1 MSFLINELFS
11 VRGKTAIVTGGSR
24 GIGRMIAEGYV
35 QNGVKTYITARKS
48 GACIATAEQLAE
60 QGECIAIPADLSIKD
75 GGEAFIKQVEERES
89 KIDILVNNAGAA
101 WGAPFEDYPDD
112 GYDKVMNINQ
122 LLKRNQNLNRR
133 IGKDYIGHE
142 VVAEIIDTKDDEF
155 KMNIGKRVI
164 VAGLDRDYK
173 SIPFKSM
180 ANLLAHAEKITK
192 LSSICIVCGDYA
204 YFSQRLT
211 DHKTQILVGETD
223 EYEARCRKCFK
234 P

>member
-1 MSFLINELFS
+1 MNKNKKGTIEVICGPMFSGKTEELIRRL
-11 VRGKTAIVTGGSR
+11 VRGQIAKKNVSIFKNAVDNRYSNEYVVSHNQNKIKCQPIKEAKEIFNFSKEIEIV
-24 GIGRMIAEGYV
+24 GIDET
-35 QNGVKTYITARKS
+35 QFF
-48 GACIATAEQLAE
+48 
-60 QGECIAIPADLSIKD
+60 DLSI
-75 GGEAFIKQVEERES
+75 
-89 KIDILVNNAGAA
+89 IDVCNKLAN
-101 WGAPFEDYPDD
+101 D
-112 GYDKVMNINQ
+112 
-122 LLKRNQNLNRR
+122 
-133 IGKDYIGHE
+133 
-142 VVAEIIDTKDDEF
+142 
-155 KMNIGKRVI
+155 GKRVI

-173 SIPFKSM
+173 SVPFKPM

>member
-1 MSFLINELFS
+1 MNKSKKGTIEVICGPMFSGKTEELIRRL
-11 VRGKTAIVTGGSR
+11 VRGQIAKKNVSIFKNAVDNRYSDEYVVSHNQNKIKCQPIKEAKEIFNYSKEIDIV
-24 GIGRMIAEGYV
+24 GIDET
-35 QNGVKTYITARKS
+35 QFF
-48 GACIATAEQLAE
+48 
-60 QGECIAIPADLSIKD
+60 DLSI
-75 GGEAFIKQVEERES
+75 
-89 KIDILVNNAGAA
+89 IDVCNKLAN
-101 WGAPFEDYPDD
+101 D
-112 GYDKVMNINQ
+112 
-122 LLKRNQNLNRR
+122 
-133 IGKDYIGHE
+133 
-142 VVAEIIDTKDDEF
+142 
-155 KMNIGKRVI
+155 GKRVI

-211 DHKTQILVGETD
+211 EHKTQILVGETD